1 MYQWDKIKVI
11 GNYDKVVVAVALP
24 GRQRESVRQKKETGF

>member
-11 GNYDKVVVAVALP
+11 ETDTEVAPVVVP
-24 GRQRESVRQKKETGF
+24 PRRQRESVRQKKETGF

>member
-11 GNYDKVVVAVALP
+11 GNYDTVVAVALP